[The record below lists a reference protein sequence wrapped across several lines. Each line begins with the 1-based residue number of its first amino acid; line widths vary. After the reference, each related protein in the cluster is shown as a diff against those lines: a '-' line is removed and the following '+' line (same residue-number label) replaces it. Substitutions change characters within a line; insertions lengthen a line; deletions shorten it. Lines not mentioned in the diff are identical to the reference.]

1 MRLFQSAYAN
11 GMSLFEFS
19 IKGDDL
25 MQKQWKKTFAL
36 IFSGQIFSI
45 LTSSMVQFAVIWHLT
60 ESTGSA
66 AVLMIAGLAAFLPQA
81 VLGPFVGVWLDRWNR
96 KLTMIIADS
105 AIALFSLILG
115 FYFMLGEPGLGFV
128 YIILSLRSAASAF
141 HAPAFQAAVPL
152 IAPEEEL
159 TRVAGWQQ
167 MVFSFSNVMG
177 PALGIA
183 VYSATSLGAVLLLDV
198 AGALIANLM
207 LFLVKIHQP
216 KAQITVSPSFIHE
229 FRLGWSALIQA
240 KPIVLIT
247 GATAVFSI
255 AFMPLATL
263 FPYMTLSHFGRGGYS
278 ASLVEAVFSIGMIL
292 GGLLLSVFSSKWS
305 DISYMSLGLLVIGLT
320 CVISGL
326 IGPDAFVIF
335 AVLSFFMGS
344 AAPFFNGPFMA
355 MIQRSFEP
363 EMLGRV
369 ISLVTSIMM
378 LSSPIGLLVAGPVV
392 DEYGVQLWFLGSG
405 IVVMLTALFIFIQ
418 FRRLASRQRTETI

>member
-1 MRLFQSAYAN
+1 MQ
-11 GMSLFEFS
+11 
-19 IKGDDL
+19 DL
-25 MQKQWKKTFAL
+25 QWKKTFAF

-66 AVLMIAGLAAFLPQA
+66 SVLMIAGLAAFLPQA

-115 FYFMLGEPGLGFV
+115 IYFMWGEPGLGFV
-128 YIILSLRSAASAF
+128 YIILVLRSAASAF
-141 HAPAFQAAVPL
+141 HAPAFQAAIPL

-159 TRVAGWQQ
+159 TKVAGWQQ
-167 MVFSFSNVMG
+167 MVFSFSNVIG

-198 AGALIANLM
+198 VGALIANLM
-207 LFLVKIHQP
+207 LSMVKINQP
-216 KAQITVSPSFIHE
+216 KVQATAAPSFNQE
-229 FRLGWSALIQA
+229 FRLGWNALIQA

-247 GATAVFSI
+247 AATTVFSI
-255 AFMPLATL
+255 VFMPLATL

-278 ASLVEAVFSIGMIL
+278 ASLVEAVFSIGMIV
-292 GGLLLSVFSSKWS
+292 GGLLLSMFASKWS
-305 DISYMSLGLLVIGLT
+305 DISYMSLGLLVVGLT
-320 CVISGL
+320 CVISGV
-326 IGPDAFVIF
+326 IGSNAFVIF
-335 AVLSFFMGS
+335 AILSFFMGG

-378 LSSPIGLLVAGPVV
+378 LASPIGLLLAGPVV
-392 DEYGVQLWFLGSG
+392 DRYGVQLWFFGSG
-405 IVVMLTALFIFIQ
+405 IVVVLTALFIFIG
-418 FRRLASRQRTETI
+418 FRRLTSRQHSITE

>member
-1 MRLFQSAYAN
+1 
-11 GMSLFEFS
+11 
-19 IKGDDL
+19 
-25 MQKQWKKTFAL
+25 MQLQWKKTFAF

-66 AVLMIAGLAAFLPQA
+66 SVLMIAGLAAFLPQA

-115 FYFMLGEPGLGFV
+115 IYFMWGEPGLGFV
-128 YIILSLRSAASAF
+128 YIILVLRSAASAF
-141 HAPAFQAAVPL
+141 HAPAFQAAIPL

-159 TRVAGWQQ
+159 TKVAGWQQ
-167 MVFSFSNVMG
+167 MVFSFSNVIG

-198 AGALIANLM
+198 VGALIANLM
-207 LFLVKIHQP
+207 LSMVKINQP
-216 KAQITVSPSFIHE
+216 KVQATAAPSFNQE
-229 FRLGWSALIQA
+229 FRLGWNALIQA

-247 GATAVFSI
+247 AATTVFSI
-255 AFMPLATL
+255 VFMPLATL

-278 ASLVEAVFSIGMIL
+278 ASLVEAVFSIGMIV
-292 GGLLLSVFSSKWS
+292 GGLLLSMFASKWS
-305 DISYMSLGLLVIGLT
+305 DIAYMSLGLLVVGLT
-320 CVISGL
+320 CVISGV
-326 IGPDAFVIF
+326 IGSNAFVIF
-335 AVLSFFMGS
+335 AILSFFMGG

-378 LSSPIGLLVAGPVV
+378 LASPIGLLLAGPVV
-392 DEYGVQLWFLGSG
+392 DRYGVQLWFFGSG
-405 IVVMLTALFIFIQ
+405 IVVVLTALFIFIG
-418 FRRLASRQRTETI
+418 FRRLTSQQHSVTE